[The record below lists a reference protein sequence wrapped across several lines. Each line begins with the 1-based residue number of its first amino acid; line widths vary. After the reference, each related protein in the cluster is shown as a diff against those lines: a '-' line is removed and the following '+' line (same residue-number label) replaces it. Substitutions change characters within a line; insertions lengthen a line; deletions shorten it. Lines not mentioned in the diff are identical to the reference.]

1 MSNDNHSAFVA
12 AKDYLYQC
20 ESLTDAKALDALNT
34 IWGVASDAG
43 SVTVEIRTVSRAD
56 RRGDKTTKFASDIR
70 YARVLYDIAPLMVPV
85 LIARVREL
93 ESQLAHRPTPPTPE
107 REVRG

>member
-1 MSNDNHSAFVA
+1 MSETNHSAFVA
-12 AKDYLYQC
+12 AKDFLYQC
-20 ESLTDAKALDALNT
+20 ESLTDAKALDALDT
-34 IWGVASDAG
+34 IWSEASYAG

-70 YARVLYDIAPLMVPV
+70 YARAVYDIAPLIVPV

-93 ESQLAHRPTPPTPE
+93 ESQLNDRPTTPTPGASE
-107 REVRG
+107 